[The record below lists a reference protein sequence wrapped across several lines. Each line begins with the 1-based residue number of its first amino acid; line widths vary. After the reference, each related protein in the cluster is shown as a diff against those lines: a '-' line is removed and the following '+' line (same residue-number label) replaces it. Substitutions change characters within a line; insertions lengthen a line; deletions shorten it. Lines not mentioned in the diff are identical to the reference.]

1 MLVMQKITP
10 FLWFDTQAREAA
22 EFYCSVFPDSKITE
36 QAGIVTSYRLMGLE
50 MAGMSAGPYF
60 KPNPSISFSA
70 RIVDKDLT
78 KQIWDKLSEGAE
90 ILMAF
95 DNYEWSAGYGRCN
108 DKYGVSRQIMYDNR
122 PDRKN
127 ELVPSLM
134 LTQDM
139 FGRAQEAMD
148 FYSSI
153 FPDSKVD
160 FVWNY
165 PAGGPDEGKVAHAEI
180 KLAGQQFIIME
191 SSAEH
196 KFKFDEGVSLVVHC
210 KGQDEVDR
218 YRNALLADGGQES
231 QCGWLKD
238 KFGVSRQVT
247 PDELMDAI
255 YHNDDPEKAK
265 YAQDQ
270 MMKMHKIVIADLY
283 KK

>member
-1 MLVMQKITP
+1 MQKITP
-10 FLWFDTQAREAA
+10 FLWYDTQAREAA
-22 EFYCSVFPDSKITE
+22 EFYVSVFPNSKITE
-36 QAGIVTSYRLMGLE
+36 QAGIVTAYNLMGLE

-78 KQIWDKLSEGAE
+78 KQIWDKLSEGGE

-95 DNYEWSAGYGRCN
+95 DKYDWSEAYGWCN

-122 PDRKN
+122 PDRKS
-127 ELVPSLM
+127 EIVPSLM
-134 LTQDM
+134 FTQDM
-139 FGRAQEAMD
+139 FGKAEVAMN
-148 FYSSI
+148 FYTSI

-165 PAGGPDEGKVAHAEI
+165 PEGGPDAGKIAHSEI
-180 KLAGQQFIIME
+180 KLCGKHFIVME

-196 KFKFDEGVSLVVHC
+196 KFAFNEGVSLVVHC
-210 KGQDEVDR
+210 KGQEEVDK
-218 YRNALLADGGQES
+218 YWNALLADWWVES

-255 YHNDDPEKAK
+255 YHNDDPIKAQ

-283 KK
+283 MK